1 MAAFSSTSFD
11 TSAFSVEAFDFGDTP
26 PPTPPAATGV
36 RPSGGFPAYDSGP
49 TKKQKKRS
57 RVVHGIEA
65 EVIAQV
71 ASRQAQSLDL
81 DELQRKEELLAELS
95 LRNIEARTEHFAEL
109 ARSREALIDAEIAR
123 RIQAIYAADLEAA
136 AMLMIIAAAL

>member
-11 TSAFSVEAFDFGDTP
+11 TDAFSVLVFDFGDTP
-26 PPTPPAATGV
+26 PPTPPAVAGV

-57 RVVHGIEA
+57 RVLYGLEA
-65 EVIAQV
+65 EVIEEV
-71 ASRQAQSLDL
+71 ATRQAQSLGL
-81 DELQRKEELLAELS
+81 DELQRKEELLAELN
-95 LRNIEARTEHFAEL
+95 LRDIEARTEHFAEL
-109 ARSREALIDAEIAR
+109 ARQREGLIDAEIAR
-123 RIQAIYAADLEAA
+123 RIQAVYAADMEAA